1 MIRTLITISVVG
13 FVLSIACLAGALG
26 LAGGPFAIRDKAKGW
41 VMDHSDWH
49 GRNHGAHI
57 QGDLDFGDGKIHI
70 GGPSNGETATRD
82 FTWQGADHLDVS
94 PAADIVFT
102 QGPVTKLTIFGPKEA
117 LDNLRVHEGRIEY
130 AAGYDNDE
138 ARLKIVMTAPDVQ
151 AFDLAGSQKLVIE
164 SYQQDKLSLDI
175 SGDAQ
180 VSAKGAAKNL
190 RLDIT
195 GDGEANLADLA
206 LSVAVVDISGSGHAS
221 LGPKESAKIDVSGDG
236 VVKLTAKP
244 KVLTQDISGSG
255 QVSQP
260 GLPD

>member
-13 FVLSIACLAGALG
+13 FVLSIACLAGAVG
-26 LAGGPFAIRDKAKGW
+26 LAGGPFSIRDKARGF
-41 VMDHSDWH
+41 VMEHSDWH
-49 GRNHGAHI
+49 GRNKDGHI
-57 QGDLDFGDGKIHI
+57 VGDLRIGDGNIHI
-70 GGPSNGETATRD
+70 NTDDGPTGTRD
-82 FTWQGADHLDVS
+82 FTWQGSDHLDVS
-94 PAADIVFT
+94 PSADIVFT
-102 QGPVTKLTIFGPKEA
+102 QGPVAKLTIFGPTEA

-130 AAGYDNDE
+130 AGGYDNNE
-138 ARLKIVMTAPDVQ
+138 ARLKIVMTAPDIQ

-164 SYQQDKLSLDI
+164 SYKQDKLSLDI

-180 VSAKGAAKNL
+180 VSAKGAAKSL

-195 GDGEANLADLA
+195 GDGEADLTDLA
-206 LSVAVVDISGSGHAS
+206 LDAAVVDISGSGQAS
-221 LGPKESAKIDVSGDG
+221 LGPKQSAKIDVSGDG
-236 VVKLTAKP
+236 VVKLTSKP

>member
-1 MIRTLITISVVG
+1 MIRTLITISIVG
-13 FVLSIACLAGALG
+13 FVLSIACIAGGIG
-26 LAGGPFAIRDKAKGW
+26 LAGGPFAIRDRAKGF
-41 VMDHSDWH
+41 VMEHTDWH
-49 GRNHGAHI
+49 GRDRGSHLR
-57 QGDLDFGDGKIHI
+57 GDLNIGDGNIHF
-70 GGPSNGETATRD
+70 NATNDKTTTRD

-102 QGPVTKLTIFGPKEA
+102 QGPVAKLTIFGPAEA
-117 LDNLRVHEGRIEY
+117 LDNLRVHDGRIEY

-138 ARLKIVMTAPDVQ
+138 ARLKIVMTAPGVQ

-164 SYQQDKLSLDI
+164 GYRQDKLGLDI

-180 VSAKGAAKNL
+180 VSAKGAAKSL

-195 GDGEANLADLA
+195 GDGDAQLADLA
-206 LSVAVVDISGSGHAS
+206 LDAAVVDISGSGHAS

-236 VVKLTAKP
+236 VVKLTSKP
-244 KVLTQDISGSG
+244 KILNQDISGSG

-260 GLPD
+260 GLPG

>member
-13 FVLSIACLAGALG
+13 FVLSIACFGGALG
-26 LAGGPFAIRDKAKGW
+26 LAGGPFALRDKAKGW
-41 VMDHSDWH
+41 VMEHSDWH
-49 GRNHGAHI
+49 GHSRAGHF
-57 QGDLDFGDGKIHI
+57 QGDLNIGDGKIQF
-70 GGPSNGETATRD
+70 GSDKGATVTRD

-102 QGPVTKLTIFGPKEA
+102 QGPVAKLTIFGPAEA

-138 ARLKIVMTAPDVQ
+138 ARLKIVMMAPEVK

-164 SYQQDKLSLDI
+164 NYRQDKLALDI
-175 SGDAQ
+175 SGDAR
-180 VSAKGAAKNL
+180 VSAKGAAKTL

-195 GDGEANLADLA
+195 GDGEADLTDLA
-206 LSVAVVDISGSGHAS
+206 LDAAVVDISGSGHAS
-221 LGPKESAKIDVSGDG
+221 LGPKTSARIDVSGDG

-244 KVLTQDISGSG
+244 KILTQDISGSG